1 MSYCH
6 HVVTLHVWLVFILAL
21 IVELPEEVES
31 HHGVEIDDHGQQT
44 HSQHKLEGD
53 KIYQNTAHTCLET
66 FYLTFIF

>member
-31 HHGVEIDDHGQQT
+31 HHSVEIDDHGQQT
-44 HSQHKLEGD
+44 HSQHKLEGEKSI
-53 KIYQNTAHTCLET
+53 KIRLIHALKH
-66 FYLTFIF
+66 FI